1 MFKRIAIVLIL
12 FMIVCIVELS
22 AAEYYSYSYDANTET
37 YKEVIDDDVYYYEEF
52 NTSKASAANT
62 LKATSVTV
70 GSNGWSVECSEFGTD
85 CWDTILD
92 IKERYEEL

>member
-22 AAEYYSYSYDANTET
+22 AAEYYSYDANTET
-37 YKEVIDDDVYYYEEF
+37 YKEVIDDVYYYEEF
-52 NTSKASAANT
+52 NTSKASGANT